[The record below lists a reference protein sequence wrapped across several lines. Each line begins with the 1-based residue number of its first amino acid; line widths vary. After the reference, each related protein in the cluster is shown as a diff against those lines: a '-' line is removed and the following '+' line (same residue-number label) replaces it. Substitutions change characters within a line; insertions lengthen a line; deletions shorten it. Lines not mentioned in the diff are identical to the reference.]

1 MLKNRD
7 LPAQPTTA
15 CIDRKTN
22 SIVEQQT
29 GNDEYIFTGLTKREE
44 FAKAALQGLLVNA
57 ERNGLT
63 FHTCASEAV
72 RQADMLLAELDK

>member
-15 CIDRKTN
+15 CINRETN
-22 SIVEQQT
+22 SIVVQQT
-29 GNDEYIFTGLTKREE
+29 GSNEYIFTGLTKREE

-57 ERNGLT
+57 ERRELT
-63 FHTCASEAV
+63 FRTCAAEAV
-72 RQADMLLAELDK
+72 RQADLLLAELDK